1 MNTEASEMTEA
12 QAAPSSP
19 IQPQTKKEESHF
31 VEAIDAP
38 LATIDENP
46 VKPQDFDA
54 TVRVAKDSSV
64 RKLISFVM
72 SRLEQGGTVTV

>member
-19 IQPQTKKEESHF
+19 IKSQTKKEESHF

-38 LATIDENP
+38 PATIDENP
-46 VKPQDFDA
+46 VKP
-54 TVRVAKDSSV
+54 
-64 RKLISFVM
+64 
-72 SRLEQGGTVTV
+72 